1 MDCSLPSS
9 SVQEHW
15 NGLPFPSP
23 GDLPSIGIELGS
35 PALQVDSLPAELPG
49 KAPGKSLKPLMK

>member
-1 MDCSLPSS
+1 MPGS

-15 NGLPFPSP
+15 SGLPFFSP
-23 GDLPSIGIELGS
+23 GDLPNTGIELGS
-35 PALQVDSLPAELPG
+35 PALQVDSLPDELSG